1 MNNALIEIKNHVFR
15 RSALKRVE
23 GSLSYGKS
31 KSATWFLTAWSNF
44 VEKINAIRQFLIGV
58 SFVWKKNAS
67 ARFRA
72 RAPLDPA
79 KRSHRVYFSNVIHNS
94 SISHRN
100 NLKFWEKLLLTYM
113 NNFRTG
119 SFLYIKL
126 LQILF
131 RAKLEKHNNFSAFYG
146 YSYDVKLFIY
156 LIINYE

>member
-15 RSALKRVE
+15 YSALKTVE

-31 KSATWFLTAWSNF
+31 KSAIWFLRAWSNF
-44 VEKINAIRQFLIGV
+44 VEKINAIRQFLVGV

-94 SISHRN
+94 SIFHPN

-113 NNFRTG
+113 NNFHTG
-119 SFLYIKL
+119 SFLYVKL

-131 RAKLEKHNNFSAFYG
+131 VGKVRKTRTVAG
-146 YSYDVKLFIY
+146 YNLLLNIY
-156 LIINYE
+156 QKSTI